1 MKLSVILLT
10 CDRERFAARAI
21 RCLLAQDFRDF
32 ELIVVENG
40 SRGGVP
46 PSLSLLAA
54 GEPRVRLFERP
65 RGTISTGRNF
75 GLSQARGAFVTF
87 FDDDDTAAPD
97 YLSFLVSLAEETG
110 ADAAVCGSWRE
121 ENGKR
126 LPNFAEDRRLV
137 LAPEEAVAE
146 LLLRRRCNAATPT
159 KLFRRSLFGGI
170 RFPEDRRVDDIF
182 VTYKLLARARRTAF
196 HLLPKYCFTRHGGNS
211 SAFTTDDSLLT
222 PEILREYGD
231 AFRERTSWL
240 SRRLPKIADL
250 AQYAELSY
258 QLSLFARLTDHGPPA
273 CEGERQRLGRELAAR
288 RAWLA
293 RCPYLQPFERERL
306 RLVPAGEGENA

>member
-1 MKLSVILLT
+1 M
-10 CDRERFAARAI
+10 
-21 RCLLAQDFRDF
+21 Q
-32 ELIVVENG
+32 
-40 SRGGVP
+40 
-46 PSLSLLAA
+46 
-54 GEPRVRLFERP
+54 
-65 RGTISTGRNF
+65 
-75 GLSQARGAFVTF
+75 
-87 FDDDDTAAPD
+87 
-97 YLSFLVSLAEETG
+97 
-110 ADAAVCGSWRE
+110 
-121 ENGKR
+121 
-126 LPNFAEDRRLV
+126 RRH
-137 LAPEEAVAE
+137 A
-146 LLLRRRCNAATPT
+146 T

-211 SAFTTDDSLLT
+211 SAFTTDDNLLT

-231 AFRERTSWL
+231 AFRERTAWL

-250 AQYAELSY
+250 ALYAELSY

>member
-1 MKLSVILLT
+1 M
-10 CDRERFAARAI
+10 
-21 RCLLAQDFRDF
+21 
-32 ELIVVENG
+32 
-40 SRGGVP
+40 
-46 PSLSLLAA
+46 
-54 GEPRVRLFERP
+54 
-65 RGTISTGRNF
+65 
-75 GLSQARGAFVTF
+75 
-87 FDDDDTAAPD
+87 
-97 YLSFLVSLAEETG
+97 
-110 ADAAVCGSWRE
+110 
-121 ENGKR
+121 
-126 LPNFAEDRRLV
+126 
-137 LAPEEAVAE
+137 
-146 LLLRRRCNAATPT
+146 
-159 KLFRRSLFGGI
+159 
-170 RFPEDRRVDDIF
+170 DDIF

-211 SAFTTDDSLLT
+211 SAFTTNDRLLT

-231 AFRERTSWL
+231 AFRERTAWL